1 MRSVRDKNGT
11 ILFGGLE
18 LVFNPESNVFPL
30 AYLSVIIKHEAEM
43 ACLSHSVD

>member
-1 MRSVRDKNGT
+1 MRSVRDKNGS

-30 AYLSVIIKHEAEM
+30 AYLAVIIKHEAEM

>member
-30 AYLSVIIKHEAEM
+30 AYLAVIIKHEAEM